1 MIKVMKEVE
10 TTDCVLTIFLTFQT
24 HFEFLLLLKASFQ
37 AVYILQELSRG
48 KIRFFSKI
56 QKFSAVTTK
65 SQVTY
70 SSHSNEIKVLRIPRQ

>member
-48 KIRFFSKI
+48 KNSFLLKNPKIFSGNN
-56 QKFSAVTTK
+56 QKPG
-65 SQVTY
+65 Y
-70 SSHSNEIKVLRIPRQ
+70 I

>member
-1 MIKVMKEVE
+1 MIKVMTELK
-10 TTDCVLTIFLTFQT
+10 TTEGVLTILLTFQT

-56 QKFSAVTTK
+56 QKFPAVTTK
-65 SQVTY
+65 SQVT
-70 SSHSNEIKVLRIPRQ
+70 